1 MRRTLLVLSI
11 LVLAALTGC
20 ARQSRVSGIQK
31 APAGAGDKPKPVDLA
46 KIKPNE
52 AGRVLILE
60 YHDVG
65 SEEGRWARR
74 TDNFR
79 ADLQRLYQL
88 GYQPISLR
96 DYVRN
101 HVNTS
106 AGKSPVIFTFD
117 DSTKGQFNMINVGG
131 QPKVDP
137 NCAVAIMEEFA
148 RTHPD
153 WPLRATFY
161 VYYPVPFRQKEYIA
175 QKMRHIVARGM
186 DIGNHTYTHTRLDLL
201 SDAEAAKEMALNVK
215 SAVGYAPAAI
225 VDSIALPYGK
235 GPKDKAVLKSGSYE
249 GTAYHNIAALL
260 VGAEP
265 APSPVVRGFDP
276 YRLPRVQ
283 AIQSEL
289 DLWLGY
295 FKRHP
300 EQRYV
305 SDGDP
310 DTVTVPKALADKI
323 DKSKLG
329 NAKLRTY

>member
-1 MRRTLLVLSI
+1 MHKISIVLII
-11 LVLAALTGC
+11 LIIAAITGC
-20 ARQSRVSGIQK
+20 ARQTHVSAVHK
-31 APAGAGDKPKPVDLA
+31 AAVSKPTDLA

-65 SEEGRWARR
+65 STEGRWTRR
-74 TDNFR
+74 ADNFR

-88 GYQPISLR
+88 GYQPINLR

-101 HVNTS
+101 HINTS

-117 DSTKGQFNMINVGG
+117 DGTKGQFNMINAGG
-131 QPKVDP
+131 QDKVDP
-137 NCAVAIMEEFA
+137 NCALAIMENFA
-148 RTHPD
+148 RAHPD
-153 WPLRATFY
+153 WPLKATFY
-161 VYYPVPFRQKEYIA
+161 IYYPIPFRQKQYIA
-175 QKMRHIVARGM
+175 QKMRRILALGM
-186 DIGNHTYTHTRLDLL
+186 DIGNHTNSHTRLDKLP
-201 SDAEAAKEMALNVK
+201 DAQAAREIALNVK
-215 SAVGYAPAAI
+215 SAQVYVPNAI

-235 GPKDKAVLKSGSYE
+235 GPKNKLLLKSGSYQ
-249 GTAYHNIAALL
+249 GTSYHNIAALL

-265 APSPVVRGFDP
+265 APSPVSKDFDP

-305 SDGDP
+305 SDGDL
-310 DTVTVPKALADKI
+310 DTVTVPKSMVDKI
-323 DKSKLG
+323 DKSRLG
-329 NAKLRTY
+329 NVKLTIY